1 MDTTQINNTLKLGN
15 SQKKSTTKS
24 QSELNTQDFLKLLSV
39 QLANQ
44 NPLEPMKDSE
54 YYSQIAQLG
63 TTQGI
68 DRLNKQSDVQQAQT
82 LMGKTVTAVR
92 PGSSTDPTVSPVVT
106 GVVSRMV
113 SKDGEYKVAIQESN
127 GNIVEVGL
135 GSIQSVEPFQNLSDY
150 ANLVGKQVTA
160 LGADNTLV
168 SGEAT
173 GLSRINGKIQIQVKR
188 SDGATVNVS
197 PNDLMKVG

>member
-1 MDTTQINNTLKLGN
+1 MDTTQINNSLKLGSAQN
-15 SQKKSTTKS
+15 KSTTKS

-92 PGSSTDPTVSPVVT
+92 PGSTTDPTISPTVT

-113 SKDGEYKVAIQESN
+113 SKDGEYKVAIQETN

-160 LGADNTLV
+160 LGSDNTLV

-173 GLSRINGKIQIQVKR
+173 GLSRVSGKIQIQVKK
-188 SDGATVNVS
+188 SDGTTVSVS